1 MKLSEWI
8 YIKHTTET
16 AVDIF
21 AQLMAH
27 TYTHPE
33 YALNPEMIE
42 VSAEDENGYA
52 ELVFVGSSA
61 DYGDFYEKFNE
72 SDISKENVFA
82 AGVMLYIMLTGSAPD
97 MTLVELLSVAIEKG
111 DEEIPFVSCEN
122 SSLDDI
128 VKKSTNVNIAARPTA
143 EDMLSLLAERYE
155 GTAYINVVE
164 NESMVSIDKI
174 AVSLSR
180 GVVEWKAESGIV
192 IDGQKFYPVEDK
204 SVLLFFRMKNYEC
217 DYNVTLQTYDN
228 DICYGLSCEN
238 GNFFGIDAGRNSV
251 RISMI
256 ESSGRVVNYKEI
268 IRPVATV
275 DADGKYIY
283 GRAAEE
289 LCEKTSAVAVKIF
302 DDAFLMVEQNLFT
315 DATGNSVHV
324 PTENIIDGFFVYL
337 KKILENELGYTDDAA
352 VTFTVSGGSSA
363 ELRSKISHSTEK
375 CGISPVFISTS
386 NAAAMK
392 YYAENS
398 SEKSLLLIN
407 CGSKSTEIFVVG
419 NQSKITN
426 ENAEIIK
433 SLVCDEFTS
442 VGGDEMTKVIYD
454 SILQKLNSA
463 YNLNMYSESASG
475 LSHAQYESNHRQILE
490 QTERMKKILTFNESV
505 SAEFILHKGGM
516 ETEKIVITMLKSE
529 YENLLRPVVIKIRET
544 IDRALNSVHC
554 RKENIE
560 TVVLSGGGTAVPSFR
575 NVIDSYFNG
584 TKCRIVRDYNPFS
597 LSNGAAVNS
606 FLNRESGKQNV
617 SDVLDK
623 DLGYVSVDISRRIPV
638 FSRLAVAGSPF
649 EDGRITFSYS
659 MKCNENEKK
668 QHYGELKLYTR
679 EKGMEHIE
687 CPYDGDAI
695 KYMGK
700 IKFDI
705 PENMDIENEK
715 IRLDISVDTSKNVTA
730 EAFYIRKS
738 GGFAGFLRNL
748 RRVNSEEKI
757 SADYLGE

>member
-8 YIKHTTET
+8 YIKHTTE
-16 AVDIF
+16 AAADVF

-33 YALNPEMIE
+33 YALNPEMID
-42 VSAEDENGYA
+42 VSDEDENRYA

-155 GTAYINVVE
+155 GTAYINIVE
-164 NESMVSIDKI
+164 NESLVSVDRI
-174 AVSLSR
+174 AVPLSR
-180 GVVEWKAESGIV
+180 GVVEWKAESGMI
-192 IDGQKFYPVEDK
+192 IDGQQFYSADDK
-204 SVLLFFRMKNYEC
+204 TLQLFFRMKNYEC
-217 DYNVTLQTYDN
+217 DYMVTMQKYD
-228 DICYGLSCEN
+228 DEKYYGFSSEN
-238 GNFFGIDAGRNSV
+238 GKLFGIDAGRNSV
-251 RISMI
+251 CISMI

-268 IRPVATV
+268 IRPVAAV
-275 DADGKYIY
+275 NPDGKYIY

-289 LCEKTSAVAVKIF
+289 LCEKTSATSVKIF
-302 DDAFLMVEQNLFT
+302 EDTFLMAEQNSFT
-315 DATGNSVHV
+315 DASGNLVHV

-337 KKILENELGYTDDAA
+337 KEILEKELGYTENS
-352 VTFTVSGGSSA
+352 VVSFTVSGGSTTELRNRVRISA
-363 ELRSKISHSTEK
+363 EK
-375 CGISPVFISTS
+375 CSISPVFISAS
-386 NAAAMK
+386 CAAAMR
-392 YYAENS
+392 YFAENG
-398 SEKSLLLIN
+398 SEKSVLMVN
-407 CGSKSTEIFVVG
+407 CGSCCTEIAVVG
-419 NQSKITN
+419 NHDKITN
-426 ENAEIIK
+426 DNAGSMK
-433 SLVCDEFTS
+433 SLVCDEFIS

-454 SILQKLNSA
+454 SIFQKLNSA

-560 TVVLSGGGTAVPSFR
+560 TVVLSGGGTAVPLFR

-584 TKCRIVRDYNPFS
+584 TKCRIIRDYNPFS

-623 DLGYVSVDISRRIPV
+623 DLGYVSVDISRGIPV
-638 FSRLAVAGSPF
+638 FSRLAAAGTPF
-649 EDGRITFSYS
+649 EDGKISFSYS

-668 QHYGELKLYTR
+668 QRYGELKLYTR

-705 PENMDIENEK
+705 PDSMDIENEK
-715 IRLDISVDTSKNVTA
+715 IRLDISVDTAKNVTV